1 MRIGTIDICS
11 YVRPGQELSFNDLPF
26 PGLERGFGVSGEV
39 ENISG
44 SFILFLSQNI
54 LTSQLPIS
62 LYRRLR
68 SHDSHNKELARIRN
82 IIFESGREKILEG
95 KCGGGQT

>member
-1 MRIGTIDICS
+1 MTFSFR
-11 YVRPGQELSFNDLPF
+11 VLSV
-26 PGLERGFGVSGEV
+26 GLGFSGEIEKV
-39 ENISG
+39 SG

-68 SHDSHNKELARIRN
+68 SHVSDNKELARIRN

-95 KCGGGQT
+95 KCGWGQA

>member
-1 MRIGTIDICS
+1 MTFSFR
-11 YVRPGQELSFNDLPF
+11 VLSVDL
-26 PGLERGFGVSGEV
+26 GFSGEV
-39 ENISG
+39 ENVSSG

-54 LTSQLPIS
+54 LTSQLPNS

-68 SHDSHNKELARIRN
+68 SHVSDNKELARIRN

-95 KCGGGQT
+95 GGQA